1 MVGRGQ
7 KNSQKSPVT
16 NSPIEPLAVSIPEGC
31 RMIGLKRSSMYRE
44 VNDGRIKAVKA
55 RGRTLLPVAS
65 LRAWLAA
72 LPHSIA
78 A

>member
-1 MVGRGQ
+1 
-7 KNSQKSPVT
+7 
-16 NSPIEPLAVSIPEGC
+16 
-31 RMIGLKRSSMYRE
+31 MIGLKRSSMYRE